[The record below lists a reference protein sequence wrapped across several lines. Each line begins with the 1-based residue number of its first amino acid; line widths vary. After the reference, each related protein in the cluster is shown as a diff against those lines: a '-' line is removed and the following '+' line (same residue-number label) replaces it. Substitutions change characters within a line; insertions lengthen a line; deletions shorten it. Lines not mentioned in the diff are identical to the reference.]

1 MRLHFQ
7 KGDCI
12 AIGAVV
18 LLAALVFVLFLPKPA
33 QSAVVEI
40 YHNGVLV
47 QTMPLSQNGQYTLQ
61 GTYENVIAVSGGKV
75 SITQSDCPGHDC
87 VYSGAISTVGRSLV
101 CLPNGVEVR
110 IVGRSGDVD
119 FVVG

>member
-18 LLAALVFVLFLPKPA
+18 RLAALVFVLFLPKPA

-47 QTMPLSQNGQYTLQ
+47 QTMPLSQDGQYTLQ

-75 SITQSDCPGHDC
+75 FRYTTPSLLFFATS
-87 VYSGAISTVGRSLV
+87 SGMRMK
-101 CLPNGVEVR
+101 
-110 IVGRSGDVD
+110 
-119 FVVG
+119 